1 LTDPATERIK
11 GVTDKPKDAT
21 GTPQDARRGT
31 IYGACAYAIWGVFP
45 LYFHL
50 LQPAGA
56 WEILAHRILWTL
68 LFCGAVLVVRRDFGW
83 ARSVFGNPAMLGAV
97 TLAGVLLAANWTIY
111 VWAVMAHHVTE
122 ASLGYFL
129 NPIVT
134 VAIGVLVLRE
144 KLRRLQ
150 WLAVA
155 IGLAAGIY
163 LTIDFGRPPWIAVG
177 LAFSFAFYGLMKK
190 RLGASLSAFQ
200 SLTAETA
207 VLVPVAVAVLV
218 WVTATGQATFTMGSA
233 AHPLLLASAGLVTAA
248 PLLLFGAAA
257 RRVPLVTIG
266 LLQFVTPVLQLL
278 CGVLLLGEAMSRSRW
293 IGFAIVWIALLVL
306 TFDSIRSVRTR
317 RRLADAAQYA
327 EAAPTAVAPEPVSG

>member
-1 LTDPATERIK
+1 LTDLS
-11 GVTDKPKDAT
+11 TDH
-21 GTPQDARRGT
+21 GQDTRRGT
-31 IYGACAYAIWGVFP
+31 AYGAGAYAIWGAFP

-50 LQPAGA
+50 LAPAGA

-68 LFCGAVLVVRRDFGW
+68 LFCGTVLAVRREFAW
-83 ARSVFGNPAMLGAV
+83 CRSVFGNPRMLGAV
-97 TLAGVLLAANWTIY
+97 TLAGLLIAVNWIIY
-111 VWAVMAHHVTE
+111 VAAVVAHHVTE

-134 VAIGVLVLRE
+134 VAIGVVVLRE
-144 KLRRLQ
+144 RLRSLQ

-163 LTIDFGRPPWIAVG
+163 LTIDFGRPPWIALG

-190 RLGASLSAFQ
+190 RLGTSLGAFQ
-200 SLTAETA
+200 SLTSETA

-218 WVTATGQATFTMGSA
+218 WVGIRGETTFTADSPT
-233 AHPLLLASAGLVTAA
+233 HPLLLASAGLVTAA
-248 PLLLFGAAA
+248 PLLLFAAAA

-278 CGVLLLGEAMSRSRW
+278 CGVLLLGETMETSRW
-293 IGFAIVWIALLVL
+293 IGFGIVWIALLVL
-306 TFDSIRSVRTR
+306 TLDSIRSVRSR
-317 RRLADAAQYA
+317 RRLADAA
-327 EAAPTAVAPEPVSG
+327 ESAAV